1 MCDWVPARYNGEF
14 LEIERER
21 IDYIDVTPRQVVG
34 ASASLIPYV
43 AHDEANRALMGTHM
57 QCQAVPLV
65 KPEAPII
72 GTGMESEIS
81 EVMGRVVKAPF
92 EGKVMQVDA
101 SKVVLEGQK
110 GQKETFHIESFKR
123 TSNATTYTQRAVV
136 VPGQRVK
143 QGDILIDGPASE
155 NGELALGRNLLIAF
169 ASLYGLGYE
178 DAIVISENTDASCFS
193 I

>member
-1 MCDWVPARYNGEF
+1 MAADDEREFYITHAGINTSENGEILDEWVPARYNGEF

-101 SKVVLEGQK
+101 TKVVLEGQK
-110 GQKETFHIESFKR
+110 GQKETFHIELS
-123 TSNATTYTQRAVV
+123 
-136 VPGQRVK
+136 
-143 QGDILIDGPASE
+143 LIH
-155 NGELALGRNLLIAF
+155 I
-169 ASLYGLGYE
+169 
-178 DAIVISENTDASCFS
+178 
-193 I
+193 